1 MNLDLGAIALAMK
14 RPGYNDDQPFYGAI
28 PFFSVS
34 NDWGGIN
41 VTYVPE
47 VEQDALAFWLAYVH
61 PAWMIASLALAILTL
76 RAGLRLRR
84 ARRLGLRRKAAD
96 LQRHLRLAK
105 PAVAMILLGFAGGPV
120 SAVWLRGWDAF
131 HTFHA
136 WIAMTAVALYVAT
149 AVLGRRLERGRGRPV
164 EAHARLALLATF
176 AAAAA
181 FVAGFVLLP

>member
-1 MNLDLGAIALAMK
+1 M
-14 RPGYNDDQPFYGAI
+14 
-28 PFFSVS
+28 
-34 NDWGGIN
+34 
-41 VTYVPE
+41 T
-47 VEQDALAFWLAYVH
+47 
-61 PAWMIASLALAILTL
+61 ASLLLALLAL

-84 ARRLGLRRKAAD
+84 ARLLGVRRKAAD

-105 PAVAMILLGFAGGPV
+105 PAVAMLLVGFAGGPV

-131 HTFHA
+131 RTAHA
-136 WIAMTAVALYVAT
+136 WIALTAVGLVVAT
-149 AVLGRRLERGRGRPV
+149 AVLGRRLEQGLGRPV